1 MAHYVPDPPYV
12 LVVDDD
18 RSTRELLGDAL
29 YREGLVPLLASS
41 GEEAMDMMG
50 GASVPVLIVL
60 ELGLRGMRSW
70 QLLAKL
76 RSDERWAQTPAVV
89 ISSRPEAEVPGD
101 MPVEAVLRKPIDMEQ
116 LLRVARK
123 AMMHA

>member
-1 MAHYVPDPPYV
+1 MARCVPDPPYV

-18 RSTRELLGDAL
+18 RSTRELVGDAL
-29 YREGLVPLLASS
+29 YREGLVPLLVSS
-41 GEEAMDMMG
+41 GEEAVDMMR

-76 RSDERWAQTPAVV
+76 KADERWARTPTLL
-89 ISSRPEAEVPGD
+89 ISSRPEAQVPQD
-101 MPVEAVLRKPIDMEQ
+101 MPIAAFLRKPIDVEL
-116 LLRVARK
+116 LLRVARE
-123 AMMHA
+123 AIHRA

>member
-29 YREGLVPLLASS
+29 YREGLVPLLVSS
-41 GEEAMDMMG
+41 GEEAMDMMR

-76 RSDERWAQTPAVV
+76 KADERWARTPAVL
-89 ISSRPEAEVPGD
+89 ISSRPEADVPRD
-101 MPVEAVLRKPIDMEQ
+101 MPIEAFLRKPIDLDL
-116 LLRVARK
+116 LLRAARQ
-123 AMMHA
+123 AILRE